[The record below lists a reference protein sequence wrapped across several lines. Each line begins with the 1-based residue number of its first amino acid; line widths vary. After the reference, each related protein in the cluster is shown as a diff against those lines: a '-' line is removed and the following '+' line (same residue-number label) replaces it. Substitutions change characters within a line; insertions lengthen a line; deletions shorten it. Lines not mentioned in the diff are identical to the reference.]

1 MQCLWIQLG
10 LVAAAVPTA
19 SAFDLMSAL
28 LKTPVYKNLLVPA
41 SRNMMINTAKENGV
55 PWADAVAWI
64 RGATDWEL
72 DEDADVA
79 VPAYYRQPFHAYE
92 PGNLCWEAAWEA
104 EVAGRAVGARN
115 YPAFGAEGEEAFRG
129 AFDDA
134 LVAAGARAPG
144 AGDTILDL
152 GCATGHGTRRLA
164 AKFPDAEALVGVDLS
179 PHMLAVARRL
189 PQLCKGEGA
198 AWINVVS
205 DDARVSYARADA
217 ASLPFADASQNFVV
231 LSFVAHELPPAATR
245 DVVHEAYRVLRP
257 GGQLWVTEMAR
268 FPESEFIH
276 LYAIAATP
284 PRAAGLRDGGLPQA
298 PRVAGVRI
306 HPEHGAVPGRLRGL
320 WRCGRGGG
328 VRRRGLRAGGGRSG
342 DGAPLRT
349 GRGEG
354 RRAGGVRRP
363 ARGDQAA
370 GHAPQDVGE

>member
-1 MQCLWIQLG
+1 MRCVWLCLAAH
-10 LVAAAVPTA
+10 AAA
-19 SAFDLMSAL
+19 AFDLMSAV
-28 LKTPVYKNLLVPA
+28 LKSPIYKNLLVPA

-64 RGATDWEL
+64 RSAHKWEL
-72 DEDADVA
+72 DDDADVA
-79 VPAYYRQPFHAYE
+79 VPTYYRQPFHAYE

-115 YPAFGAEGEEAFRG
+115 YPAFGADGEEAFRG

-134 LVAAGARAPG
+134 LVAAGARTPG

-164 AKFPDAEALVGVDLS
+164 AKFPDAKSLVGVDLS

-189 PQLCKGEGA
+189 PELCKGEDA

-268 FPESEFIH
+268 FSESEF
-276 LYAIAATP
+276 TCTQS
-284 PRAAGLRDGGLPQA
+284 PRRLP
-298 PRVAGVRI
+298 
-306 HPEHGAVPGRLRGL
+306 
-320 WRCGRGGG
+320 
-328 VRRRGLRAGGGRSG
+328 
-342 DGAPLRT
+342 
-349 GRGEG
+349 
-354 RRAGGVRRP
+354 
-363 ARGDQAA
+363 
-370 GHAPQDVGE
+370 APQDFETEGFRKLRASPAFVFIRSTEPYLDVYADFGAAGVAEACADAGFGRVEAVAATGRHYALVAAKDGGPAAFVDRREATKLPDTHLKTWESKSKS

>member
-1 MQCLWIQLG
+1 MRCVCLALAAH
-10 LVAAAVPTA
+10 AAA
-19 SAFDLMSAL
+19 AFDLMSAV
-28 LKTPVYKNLLVPA
+28 LKSPIYKNLLVPA

-64 RGATDWEL
+64 RGATTWEL
-72 DEDADVA
+72 DEDVDVA

-164 AKFPDAEALVGVDLS
+164 AKFPDAASLVGVDLS

-189 PQLCKGEGA
+189 PQLCKGEDA

-205 DDARVSYARADA
+205 DDARVSYVRADA

-245 DVVHEAYRVLRP
+245 DVVEAKREALERTLLITHSNQALNDVFEKLLVRDIDELAYGKNGKYRNASAKMEKEVENLEKKR
-257 GGQLWVTEMAR
+257 Q
-268 FPESEFIH
+268 H
-276 LYAIAATP
+276 AIDVANKLEKAASGTP
-284 PRAAGLRDGGLPQA
+284 QQA
-298 PRVAGVRI
+298 
-306 HPEHGAVPGRLRGL
+306 E
-320 WRCGRGGG
+320 
-328 VRRRGLRAGGGRSG
+328 LRAGPFTFRFSERSSSIEE
-342 DGAPLRT
+342 L
-349 GRGEG
+349 
-354 RRAGGVRRP
+354 
-363 ARGDQAA
+363 
-370 GHAPQDVGE
+370 

>member
-1 MQCLWIQLG
+1 MQCQILLG
-10 LVAAAVPTA
+10 LVAAAAPTA

-64 RGATDWEL
+64 RGATTWEL
-72 DEDADVA
+72 DDDADVA

-134 LVAAGARAPG
+134 LVAAGARTPG

-164 AKFPDAEALVGVDLS
+164 AKFPDAKALVGVDLS

-189 PQLCKGEGA
+189 PQLCKGDNS
-198 AWINVVS
+198 WINVVS

-217 ASLPFADASQNFVV
+217 ASLPFAEASQNFVV

-257 GGQLWVTEMAR
+257 GGQLWVTEMDFETEGFRKLRASPA
-268 FPESEFIH
+268 FVFIRSTEPY
-276 LYAIAATP
+276 LDVYADFGAAGVAEACADAGFGRVEAVAATGRHYALVAAKDGG
-284 PRAAGLRDGGLPQA
+284 RAAFVDRREATKLPDT
-298 PRVAGVRI
+298 
-306 HPEHGAVPGRLRGL
+306 HLKTWE
-320 WRCGRGGG
+320 
-328 VRRRGLRAGGGRSG
+328 SKSKS
-342 DGAPLRT
+342 
-349 GRGEG
+349 
-354 RRAGGVRRP
+354 
-363 ARGDQAA
+363 
-370 GHAPQDVGE
+370 

>member
-1 MQCLWIQLG
+1 MRCFGFALALAAH
-10 LVAAAVPTA
+10 AAA
-19 SAFDLMSAL
+19 AFDLMSAV
-28 LKTPVYKNLLVPA
+28 LKSPIYKNLLVPA

-64 RGATDWEL
+64 RSAHKWEL

-164 AKFPDAEALVGVDLS
+164 AKFPDAASLVGVDLS

-189 PQLCKGEGA
+189 PQLCKGDN

-268 FPESEFIH
+268 FAESEFIH

-284 PRAAGLRDGGLPQA
+284 PHAAGLRDGGLPQT
-298 PRVAGVRI
+298 PRVAGVRV
-306 HPEHGAVPGRLRGL
+306 HSQHGAVPGRVRGL
-320 WRCGRGGG
+320 WRGGRGGG
-328 VRRRGLRAGGGRSG
+328 VRRRGLRAGGGRGG
-342 DGAPLRT
+342 DGAPLRA
-349 GRGEG
+349 GRGQG

>member
-1 MQCLWIQLG
+1 MRCVCLALAAH
-10 LVAAAVPTA
+10 AAA
-19 SAFDLMSAL
+19 AFDLMSAV
-28 LKTPVYKNLLVPA
+28 LKSPIYKNLLVPA

-64 RGATDWEL
+64 RSAHKWEL

-115 YPAFGAEGEEAFRG
+115 YPAFGADGEEAFRG

-164 AKFPDAEALVGVDLS
+164 AKFPDAKALVGVDLS

-189 PQLCKGEGA
+189 PQLCKGDN

-268 FPESEFIH
+268 FAESEFIH

-284 PRAAGLRDGGLPQA
+284 PHVAGL
-298 PRVAGVRI
+298 
-306 HPEHGAVPGRLRGL
+306 
-320 WRCGRGGG
+320 
-328 VRRRGLRAGGGRSG
+328 
-342 DGAPLRT
+342 
-349 GRGEG
+349 
-354 RRAGGVRRP
+354 
-363 ARGDQAA
+363 
-370 GHAPQDVGE
+370 